1 MTEQNNPQLQPTI
14 DNNILRLL
22 IREAVER
29 EVANVVAPLRTAQ
42 QVQDGMLRQFNRD
55 VATLQNQC
63 GDLDELVR
71 GNPKQNL
78 IGLADQ
84 IRAQNSILEGLQR
97 TVNQSLIDVQRQVS
111 SSVAEARKELG
122 AQIDGVKG
130 KQDEATR
137 GREALIN
144 QWRGAKYA
152 IFGLSAIVSLPYLET
167 IGKLL
172 RILP

>member
-1 MTEQNNPQLQPTI
+1 MTDQAQQPI
-14 DNNILRLL
+14 DSNILRLL

-42 QVQDGMLRQFNRD
+42 QVQDGKITQFNKD
-55 VATLQNQC
+55 VTQALLQL

-78 IGLADQ
+78 IGLAEQ
-84 IRAQNSILEGLQR
+84 IKAQN
-97 TVNQSLIDVQRQVS
+97 TLINDVKTKLDK
-111 SSVAEARKELG
+111 AE
-122 AQIDGVKG
+122 Q
-130 KQDEATR
+130 T
-137 GREALIN
+137 REALIN

-152 IFGLSAIVSLPYLET
+152 LGVLAFITGLPYLET

-172 RILP
+172 HIIGQ